1 MTVSI
6 VELVHLVYLASALM
20 LFLLCIAAWSRRKRA
35 SDAGLVSLLTLCA
48 AIYCFGYAEEI
59 SQTTFHGAWF
69 WMHFDFLGI
78 PWLPFLWVVLVR
90 KQLQLRG
97 HLGILLAIPVLTFLA
112 QWTSSWHPLFYRSV
126 EFVSRPPF
134 WVILMHRG
142 PLDYLFL
149 FYMYGAFLYGI
160 WMYVAHFRSKSNLV
174 NKQSLFFA
182 FSAVPPLVGF
192 PLGFFGVSPWN
203 IDIVPFLLTISAV
216 WAYYAIV
223 HLECFDLV
231 PMARSLVF
239 TSMRDAAL
247 VTDLRYHLVDLNPA
261 AHRLLAPLGGF
272 RLGQDITAS
281 NDDLAGLRQ
290 LFLDP
295 AHSLEIELP
304 MGQQLRNFE
313 LRALPLRAASRQ
325 FGWAVLLADVTARS
339 RLLRDLRRD
348 AQTDELT
355 GVANRRAFI
364 AAIEIEFERSLRHH
378 STFCVLI
385 VDLDHFKSINDG
397 CGHVAGDRV
406 LAQVAS
412 RTLSCLRRI
421 DLLSRYGG
429 DEFAILLPETEAEH
443 ALEIAERIRRIVA
456 ETAVDVGENT
466 ITPSASIGLA
476 VYDAARHADWL
487 QMLDEADQA
496 LYRVKADGRNSVAL
510 WSENSSQGA

>member
-1 MTVSI
+1 
-6 VELVHLVYLASALM
+6 
-20 LFLLCIAAWSRRKRA
+20 
-35 SDAGLVSLLTLCA
+35 
-48 AIYCFGYAEEI
+48 
-59 SQTTFHGAWF
+59 
-69 WMHFDFLGI
+69 
-78 PWLPFLWVVLVR
+78 
-90 KQLQLRG
+90 
-97 HLGILLAIPVLTFLA
+97 
-112 QWTSSWHPLFYRSV
+112 
-126 EFVSRPPF
+126 
-134 WVILMHRG
+134 
-142 PLDYLFL
+142 
-149 FYMYGAFLYGI
+149 
-160 WMYVAHFRSKSNLV
+160 
-174 NKQSLFFA
+174 
-182 FSAVPPLVGF
+182 
-192 PLGFFGVSPWN
+192 
-203 IDIVPFLLTISAV
+203 
-216 WAYYAIV
+216 
-223 HLECFDLV
+223 
-231 PMARSLVF
+231 
-239 TSMRDAAL
+239 
-247 VTDLRYHLVDLNPA
+247 
-261 AHRLLAPLGGF
+261 
-272 RLGQDITAS
+272 
-281 NDDLAGLRQ
+281 
-290 LFLDP
+290 
-295 AHSLEIELP
+295 